1 MFLSEAMFLLS
12 LISKHAMRRMG
23 LLMTDG
29 SSLTIRQ
36 HQQQTQILKK
46 IEINERVFKVFV

>member
-46 IEINERVFKVFV
+46 IEINGRVFLVFV